1 MGRHKRLLLNKRI
14 EEFSRLLIINHR
26 KVQTKMITRVSETD
40 FTEEFKAIQGFTYH
54 GLKALYADYEAYE
67 DSTGEEFKLYE
78 IDISSDFIQYDNWAE
93 FENDFSSYVSDHS
106 IKDLEDLKDHTT
118 VIPISEEFTGMDI
131 NGIMSSNKEGFIIRS
146 F

>member
-1 MGRHKRLLLNKRI
+1 
-14 EEFSRLLIINHR
+14 
-26 KVQTKMITRVSETD
+26 MITRVSETD

-93 FENDFSSYVSDHS
+93 FE
-106 IKDLEDLKDHTT
+106 
-118 VIPISEEFTGMDI
+118 ISEEFTSMDI
-131 NGIMSSNKEGFIIRS
+131 NGIMSSNKDGFIIRS

>member
-1 MGRHKRLLLNKRI
+1 
-14 EEFSRLLIINHR
+14 
-26 KVQTKMITRVSETD
+26 MITRVTETD
-40 FTEEFKAIQGFTYH
+40 FIEEFKAIDGYTYN
-54 GLKALYADYEAYE
+54 GLKALYAHFEEYE

-78 IDISSDFIQYDNWAE
+78 VDITSEYVQYDNWAE

-106 IKDLEDLKDHTT
+106 IKDLEDLKDHTI

-131 NGIMSSNKEGFIIRS
+131 NGIMSSNKDGFIIRS